1 MPNIAQLLKIK
12 SGQPQS
18 STYKNY
24 PLVTVLE
31 HLSFYYHLIYLLEK
45 SARLDPFAK
54 NQKRKQNKKSTSIYK
69 ENLSIWISH
78 SKNIFSADKI
88 VEAAIEKI
96 FYKY

>member
-1 MPNIAQLLKIK
+1 MK

-54 NQKRKQNKKSTSIYK
+54 NQKRKQNKTKKALVYIKKTYQFEFLIQ
-69 ENLSIWISH
+69 
-78 SKNIFSADKI
+78 
-88 VEAAIEKI
+88 KI
-96 FYKY
+96 FLVQTKL